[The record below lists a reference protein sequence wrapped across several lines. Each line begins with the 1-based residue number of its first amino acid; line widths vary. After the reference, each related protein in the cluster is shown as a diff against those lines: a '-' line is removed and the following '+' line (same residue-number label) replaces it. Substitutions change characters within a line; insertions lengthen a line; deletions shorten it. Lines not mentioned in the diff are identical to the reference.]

1 MNFADLGDVCHRI
14 EGEEENVC
22 YTRQVYGGF
31 TDSRNKMRFPP
42 GSPAYKELQRRFDRV
57 RAANRDLTEAELD
70 KKLYAVRAEYV
81 REMRKKWGMPT
92 DD

>member
-1 MNFADLGDVCHRI
+1 M
-14 EGEEENVC
+14 E
-22 YTRQVYGGF
+22 
-31 TDSRNKMRFPP
+31 K
-42 GSPAYKELQRRFDRV
+42 V

-81 REMRKKWGMPT
+81 REMRKKWGMAT

>member
-1 MNFADLGDVCHRI
+1 
-14 EGEEENVC
+14 
-22 YTRQVYGGF
+22 
-31 TDSRNKMRFPP
+31 MRFPQ
-42 GSPAYKELQRRFDRV
+42 GSPAYKELQRRLEKV

-92 DD
+92 DDWPRSPNLGTKLVSRGVMGF